1 MCGRFS
7 LATSPDELARQF
19 ELADVPDL
27 APHYNVA
34 PTQEV
39 AVVRVSAGSAPRELV
54 MMRWGLV
61 PFWAKSLSI
70 GSRMINA
77 RAETAPTLPAFRD
90 AFQRRRCLIPADG
103 FYEWISAG
111 GVKQPYW
118 IHPPGGGLWGFAG
131 VWERWRPP
139 EGPPVL
145 SCAILTTA
153 ANRYIATLHDR
164 MPAVIGKDDYEKWL
178 DVRHANPDDV
188 APLLRPLPDDAVTA
202 VPVSTR
208 VNKPDQDDATL
219 ITPTGP
225 ELMRL

>member
-7 LATSPDELARQF
+7 LATHPDQLARQF

-34 PTQEV
+34 PTQDV
-39 AVVRVSAGSAPRELV
+39 AVVRSSSGAAPRELV
-54 MMRWGLV
+54 LMRWGLV
-61 PFWAKSLSI
+61 PYWAKSLSI

-77 RAETAPTLPAFRD
+77 RCETVATLPAFRD
-90 AFQRRRCLIPADG
+90 AFARRRCLIPADG
-103 FYEWISAG
+103 FFEWIAAG

-118 IHPPGGGLWGFAG
+118 IHPSDGGVWGFAG

-145 SCAILTTA
+145 SCAIVTTP
-153 ANRYIATLHDR
+153 ANGYIAALHDR
-164 MPAVIGKDDYEKWL
+164 MPAVIGPADYEKWL
-178 DVRHANPDDV
+178 DVRHHDPAEL
-188 APLLRPLPDDAVTA
+188 APLLTPLPDAALEA

-208 VNKPDQDDATL
+208 VNKPDHDDASL
-219 ITPTGP
+219 LTPTGP
-225 ELMRL
+225 PLMRL